1 MIYVN
6 VQEKIKNIVK
16 ALVIFGLYLSLS
28 YLLSYAFKEAFASKN
43 AFINSTSLILANLFI
58 LLIIIAFYVP
68 KLVKDS
74 KSLTK
79 ADLKIAYKNWLIG
92 LAIMYFS
99 NIIILLINKDLA
111 TNEAFNRALIE
122 KMPIYAILVMVIIAP
137 ITEELIFRLSLKD
150 IVKNKYL
157 YCLISGLIFGLMH
170 LTTAKSLTEILF
182 VIPYGALG
190 FFFAKSLFETDNI
203 YAPIM
208 THITHNALII
218 FFLISSNLIGI

>member
-79 ADLKIAYKNWLIG
+79 DDLKIAYKNWLIG

-157 YCLISGLIFGLMH
+157 YCLIMF
-170 LTTAKSLTEILF
+170 IL
-182 VIPYGALG
+182 VL
-190 FFFAKSLFETDNI
+190 FFTL
-203 YAPIM
+203 
-208 THITHNALII
+208 L
-218 FFLISSNLIGI
+218 